1 MVARKTLKRRK
12 NTIKRRT
19 RGGEP
24 ELRMPAFMRRAQSH
38 IYSGTYADGPYP
50 VTISIVTEGVTING
64 VKDKVDE
71 HIEAKNGG
79 NSHDYKTLY
88 TTYYQ
93 GEDGTIRD
101 KSTEV
106 GKKDY
111 GTFTNKKTAM
121 KNIFNQL
128 LNIKMKAEK
137 KRNKALKADSE

>member
-19 RGGEP
+19 RGGEKV
-24 ELRMPAFMRRAQSH
+24 RMPAFIRRAHSH

-50 VTISIVTEGVTING
+50 VTISIVTKGIKIEG
-64 VKDKVDE
+64 VKDLVDE
-71 HIEAKNGG
+71 HIEATNGG
-79 NSHDYKTLY
+79 PTHDYKTVY

-93 GEDGTIRD
+93 GKDGIPGAQSE
-101 KSTEV
+101 KV

-111 GTFTNKKTAM
+111 GRFTSKKTAM

-128 LNIKMKAEK
+128 LNMKMKAEK
-137 KRNKALKADSE
+137 SRNKALTADSE